1 MDVNEIMDC
10 LPHRYPFLLVDRVL
24 ELEEGKRIVGIKNTT
39 INEPYFQGHFPGHP
53 VMPGVL
59 MIEAL
64 AQISGILLMAS
75 IPNSKG
81 KLAYFAAI
89 QDVRFKRPVLPGD
102 QLRLEVDLKKIKRSV
117 GKTLGKVFV
126 EGKVVA
132 QAEITLAIQDAHVEK
147 RIDPTAKIHPNA
159 EIGKDVTIGPHAY
172 IGEGVKIGNGV
183 IIEANVV
190 LEKWVTIG
198 NDCHIHYGTIIGNT
212 TQDKKYKGEK
222 SYVEIGDRN
231 DIREYVTINRATE
244 KGGKTKIGN
253 DNLLLTSVHIAHDC
267 VIGNN
272 VVISNAAQLAGHLQ
286 IGNNVIIGGMTG
298 ILQFT
303 RIGDFA
309 MVGGYSSVRQDIP
322 PHMLVEGNPA
332 VIRSLNIIGMDRQNY
347 SVEQKKAM
355 KDAYKSFYR
364 AKLNTTQAIERIK
377 KEVKQT
383 QQVEDF
389 VKFVMADSK
398 NGIMR
403 RGTASKTTEN
413 DPT

>member
-1 MDVNEIMDC
+1 VDVNEIMDC
-10 LPHRYPFLLVDRVL
+10 LPHRYPFLLVDKVL

-39 INEPYFQGHFPGHP
+39 INEPFFQGHFPGHP

-64 AQISGILLMAS
+64 AQISGILLLSS

-89 QDVRFKRPVLPGD
+89 QDVRFKRPVFPGD
-102 QLRLEVDLKKIKRSV
+102 QLRLEVDLKKIKGPV
-117 GKTLGKVFV
+117 GKTLGKIFV

-132 QAEITLAIQDAHVEK
+132 EAEITLSIIDGQIEK

-159 EIGKDVTIGPHAY
+159 VIGKDVTIGPHVY

-190 LEKWVTIG
+190 IEKWVTIG

-222 SYVEIGDRN
+222 SYVEIGHRN

-244 KGGKTKIGN
+244 KGGKTLIGN
-253 DNLLLTSVHIAHDC
+253 DNLFLTSVHIAHDC

-332 VIRSLNIIGMDRQNY
+332 VIRTLNSIGMDRHNY
-347 SVEQKKAM
+347 TNEQKKAM
-355 KDAYKSFYR
+355 KDVYKIFYR
-364 AKLNTTQAIERIK
+364 SSLNTTQAIEKIRKEIK
-377 KEVKQT
+377 ETEEVKGFI
-383 QQVEDF
+383 E
-389 VKFVMADSK
+389 FVMTESK
-398 NGIMR
+398 NGIMK
-403 RGTASKTTEN
+403 RGSADKVGDSNT
-413 DPT
+413 D